1 MSSTKQF
8 KEPTI
13 FGFQIILKRC
23 NLHKFLEVKK
33 KNHKGT
39 NSCIIQKLKIKVK
52 KDHKDITLL
61 NKIFYEDETESE
73 PYHQVSKIEKSFFVG
88 KSMNLTNLL

>member
-1 MSSTKQF
+1 M
-8 KEPTI
+8 
-13 FGFQIILKRC
+13 
-23 NLHKFLEVKK
+23 
-33 KNHKGT
+33 
-39 NSCIIQKLKIKVK
+39 KIKVK

-88 KSMNLTNLL
+88 KSMNLTNLLKDVYQVQHQPRRKELSNPVYFYSAGKTNNRGES